1 MAIWIDTEEERQR
14 LTMEA
19 MDDVTA
25 GRVIDYKAVQEW
37 AESLS
42 TKNDTGEF
50 QKVKRLEGI
59 RVRRLEGK
67 KVKLERTRT
76 GRRHRMDKLKH
87 KPVTHDHKAFLKNA
101 HKREGFTK
109 AYNEFEKE
117 YSLINA
123 MLSART
129 KSDLTQE
136 AVADLMGTTKK
147 GEIV

>member
-1 MAIWIDTEEERQR
+1 
-14 LTMEA
+14 
-19 MDDVTA
+19 
-25 GRVIDYKAVQEW
+25 
-37 AESLS
+37 
-42 TKNDTGEF
+42 
-50 QKVKRLEGI
+50 
-59 RVRRLEGK
+59 
-67 KVKLERTRT
+67 
-76 GRRHRMDKLKH
+76 MDKLKH

-136 AVADLMGTTKK
+136 AVADLVGTTKK